1 MCTPMYTRG
10 ISNQFLLSLHLNK
23 EYSYYKFPADKN
35 LKDQCMRAIRRE
47 NFNPTND
54 SVICGK
60 HFKDADFLRKV
71 PTKVLKSDA
80 IPSVFDFPVHLE
92 VKSPKHRRTIIRHP
106 LPPSRLPNQNSV
118 YVIKF
123 WDYTLPPK
131 YYSKQCHPLAMEKSI
146 RLPTF
151 IADFS

>member
-1 MCTPMYTRG
+1 
-10 ISNQFLLSLHLNK
+10 
-23 EYSYYKFPADKN
+23 
-35 LKDQCMRAIRRE
+35 MRAIRRK

-80 IPSVFDFPVHLE
+80 IPSVFDFPVHLK

-106 LPPSRLPNQNSV
+106 LPPSERWLEVKVSSSLSDQFPSSSGVPQGSHLGPLLKMATKLKSDNKQTPVEQPRLKPKKIVTCNN
-118 YVIKF
+118 IPEK
-123 WDYTLPPK
+123 YTGEIAK
-131 YYSKQCHPLAMEKSI
+131 ICKEI
-146 RLPTF
+146 RQEGYCG
-151 IADFS
+151 